1 MLTSKTFV
9 NSSGERLDSSF
20 HPNAR
25 RDMLV
30 ILGHGLTGNKD
41 RPLLVALA
49 EGLNARGW
57 PCMRVSFS
65 GNGQS
70 QGKFEDAT
78 ISKEVEDLKAILE
91 SIPDWVHVTYI
102 GHSMGSA
109 VGVTTAAGDL
119 RIQLLVSL
127 AGMAHPAAFYER
139 EFGDLVPGKDCMWDE
154 PEHPLST
161 QFAISMKGLPS
172 IVPTAAKVTQ
182 PWLLI
187 HGTEDDLVPVQ
198 DSRDAFEAAVCSKKL
213 VEIPGAGHS
222 FDETSYPQVIEEV
235 DAWLSARFGAC

>member
-1 MLTSKTFV
+1 MLTSQVFT
-9 NSSGERLDSSF
+9 NPSGERLDFTF
-20 HPNAR
+20 HPNSR

-57 PCMRVSFS
+57 PCVRISYS
-65 GNGQS
+65 GNGNS
-70 QGKFEDAT
+70 QGKFEEAT
-78 ISKEVEDLKAILE
+78 IEKEVEDLKAILD
-91 SIPDWVHVTYI
+91 SIPDWVNVCYV
-102 GHSMGSA
+102 GHSMGAA
-109 VGVTTAAGDL
+109 VGVTTAAEDL

-127 AGMAHPAAFYER
+127 AGMVHPAAFYER
-139 EFGDLVPGKDCMWDE
+139 EFANLTPGKDCMWE
-154 PEHPLST
+154 EEEHPLSEA
-161 QFAISMKGLPS
+161 FAISLKGLPS
-172 IVPTAAKVTQ
+172 VLPSAAKVTQ

-187 HGTEDDLVPVQ
+187 HGTADDLVPVE
-198 DSRDAFEAAVCSKKL
+198 DSRDAHAAAICAKKL

-222 FDETSYPQVIEEV
+222 FDETSYQQVIAEV